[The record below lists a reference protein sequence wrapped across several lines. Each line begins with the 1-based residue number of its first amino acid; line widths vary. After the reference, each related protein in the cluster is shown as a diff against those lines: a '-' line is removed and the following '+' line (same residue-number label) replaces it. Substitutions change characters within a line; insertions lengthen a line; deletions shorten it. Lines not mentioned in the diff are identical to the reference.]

1 MLDPQELEKLGK
13 SNHNTIYI
21 YIYHFNDY
29 YLRIMAKNKN
39 NVEPSKTIVQQSK
52 NTVEKLITELAKESV
67 KESDAVGV
75 NSLNELKNIQTNSK
89 NSNNKLDGISSKI
102 SSLILSTRN
111 QTRLSAIQMLSSGF
125 VLFPDH
131 RDFGYA
137 QHSILCEKL
146 IAILLD
152 FNHDYDYVSDT
163 NEEKANEYIIDCIH
177 SLTGLKPRVFYDDD
191 GDACF
196 IRE

>member
-1 MLDPQELEKLGK
+1 
-13 SNHNTIYI
+13 
-21 YIYHFNDY
+21 
-29 YLRIMAKNKN
+29 MAKNKN